1 MSTAAEALRSR
12 LATLAPTV
20 FELRDDSHQHIG
32 HAGAANGAGHFSLL
46 IVSEQFRGLTRLQR
60 HQRVLQAVA
69 DLLPYPVHALSI
81 RAQAPEEFPSRN
93 QP

>member
-1 MSTAAEALRSR
+1 VSTAAEALRSR

-20 FELRDDSHQHIG
+20 FELRDDSRQHIG

-60 HQRVLQAVA
+60 HQRVLQVVA

-81 RAQAPEEFPSRN
+81 RARAPEEFPS
-93 QP
+93 